1 MRIERRTAIDEIGI
15 QADIVHRYE
24 DRRRVSPVSGVTTR
38 CTSARSRSTA
48 TVGADPC
55 VDEAGG
61 CQRRFDTV
69 ELRADHRGIDVD
81 GAPERCTRLA
91 AAISAPRWRHR
102 FDQRPGSEALA
113 FGLEVGLRCIEALLF
128 VAQPADVS
136 FVLAT
141 DVVAK
146 PGKGRGDVA
155 RCGQVVGKSGEEA
168 IC

>member
-1 MRIERRTAIDEIGI
+1 VITADGLDNADRAKDAIDEIGI
-15 QADIVHRYE
+15 QAEVVHRYE
-24 DRRRVSPVSGVTTR
+24 DRTQGLAIQRGSDEMHVGALEIDS
-38 CTSARSRSTA
+38 

-55 VDEAGG
+55 VDEAGS

-69 ELRADHRGIDVD
+69 ELRAVHRGIDVD
-81 GAPERCTRLA
+81 GAPECCTRLA

-155 RCGQVVGKSGEEA
+155 R
-168 IC
+168 